1 MAGLLQEGVEFESFD
16 AFQAAMEQ
24 YEDANFVQFSR
35 IDSRSV
41 EKAQETSLSKTY
53 NPQIKFSQLTYA
65 CTFGPRKG
73 PSKST
78 GIRNSNSRKI
88 DCPVR
93 IRISATPDGQR
104 LVIKESKLD
113 CHNHEISEEQYRSLS
128 RQKQLDEETEMEI
141 YNLIS
146 THEDKRLAR
155 MLIRDK
161 LTKETGRAMSIKDIL
176 NIEKK
181 INRKLEYEKR
191 VKYHDLISQKRNNA
205 LNKNLISSEAG
216 GGSND
221 DSDASESEEVKDS
234 SLAEDERTK
243 QDEHEEKTPPAEK
256 AARDTQTSTAS
267 RPQRTRREPRRFRD
281 TIENGISVPH
291 TSKDSVI
298 SSVSADEAD
307 EPSLTT
313 PSPKKVPPTKVKEE
327 PVSKAKKRKGPSNAE
342 HSDAESLQERKLAI
356 KEELLEMEKKKMTL
370 LEDIV
375 KKLDKIIENQEH
387 R

>member
-24 YEDANFVQFSR
+24 YEDTHFVQFSR

-41 EKAQETSLSKTY
+41 EKAQETSLNKTY
-53 NPQIKFSQLTYA
+53 SSQIKFSQLTYA

-104 LVIKESKLD
+104 LIIKESKLD

-146 THEDKRLAR
+146 THDDKRLAR

-161 LTKETGRAMSIKDIL
+161 LTKETGRTMSIKDIL

-181 INRKLEYEKR
+181 VNRKLEYEK
-191 VKYHDLISQKRNNA
+191 
-205 LNKNLISSEAG
+205 SSEGGG

-221 DSDASESEEVKDS
+221 SDTTESEGVKDS
-234 SLAEDERTK
+234 TLVDEEQANTDV
-243 QDEHEEKTPPAEK
+243 QEEKTALEEK
-256 AARDTQTSTAS
+256 PHSQTAGNRQTLSTAS

-281 TIENGISVPH
+281 AIENGIKILH
-291 TSKDSVI
+291 TSKDNVVSFI
-298 SSVSADEAD
+298 STDEAD
-307 EPSLTT
+307 SMDTSLASS
-313 PSPKKVPPTKVKEE
+313 SPKKVPPKVKEE
-327 PVSKAKKRKGPSNAE
+327 PVPKAKKRKGSSGTE
-342 HSDAESLQERKLAI
+342 HSDVESLQERKVAI
-356 KEELLEMEKKKMTL
+356 KEELLEIEKKKMKL

-375 KKLDKIIENQEH
+375 KKLDRIIENQEH